1 MEVEGHELDE
11 VMESGAAR
19 GLPLEDVDQD
29 LVWIRAAR
37 RGDHRAFNRLVL
49 KWEQSVYNLVLRT
62 VNDRE
67 EAAEVTQEV
76 FLSVFRNLSRFRGE
90 ARFST
95 WLYRVAVNH
104 CVTRLRR
111 RPPPTQPFEELPEA
125 STKAFSR
132 QEQEAQIYRRER
144 RRRVLDSL
152 VALSPQQRIVVELK
166 VYQEETF
173 QEISRI
179 LGLPESTV
187 KSRFYAALEILK
199 SRLGGLEQST
209 I

>member
-1 MEVEGHELDE
+1 MEVEGPE
-11 VMESGAAR
+11 
-19 GLPLEDVDQD
+19 LEDVVGSGVGRGAALEDLDQD
-29 LVWIRAAR
+29 LAWIRSAQ

-49 KWEQSVYNLVLRT
+49 KWEQKIYNLVLRT

-76 FLSVFRNLSRFRGE
+76 FLSVFRSLSRFRGD

-104 CVTRLRR
+104 CLTRLRR
-111 RPPPTQPFEELPEA
+111 RPPPTQPFEELPET
-125 STKAFSR
+125 STKVFSR
-132 QEQEAQIYRRER
+132 QDQEAQIYQRER

-187 KSRFYAALEILK
+187 KSRFYSALEILK